1 MKLNRKAI
9 AAFALSIMLAITMTP
24 AAAFAG
30 EEDAN
35 NTTESEDT
43 SKATEEVLE
52 CEGVQA
58 VDREGAQA
66 AEEDK
71 EVLQLQKEAFEDAD
85 RDLALGEFTH
95 DGIAYTM
102 EDISGYSQTM
112 RIYAFYLGTGE
123 DGDAVLIESN
133 GKYLLMDTGHKRT
146 ASRLVSCLKQVMGS
160 EKKLDVY
167 FSHMHGDHTGG
178 LEKVLLNFDVGRV
191 FFPDIELCENYYT
204 PNTYKTID
212 QIYKEHVALAETE
225 ADVVFLRPPASV
237 RSSES
242 RGTNTASTF
251 NVGGA
256 VCEVIG
262 PLGSYEPDDF
272 IGYVKELKGKCGT
285 KEGHCLNNSSLCT
298 MITCGNIRYLST
310 GDIEKQEEAKLT
322 ARYGSG
328 LNSDI
333 LMVPHHGLKTS
344 CTSAFVSKIT
354 PMWSFEQ
361 NHGFTDAYQDA
372 VKRAGKYGYN
382 YPVATKKRG
391 IIYDISG
398 SRVRVFR
405 DTNDNCRPD
414 DGLLKGWVSCGGG
427 SQYYDE
433 SGYIQ
438 TGWNWLGGYAY
449 YMSSSSGFRFTGSH
463 KINGTKV
470 KFSSSGKL
478 TSHRKPAKVTTR
490 YARATAG
497 GSVTVGWKKA
507 SRASQYQVY
516 RADTNGGSYRYIATV
531 SSKARSYRDSG
542 LQKGKRYYYK
552 VRAVRYVAGGRMYG
566 SFSKARS
573 TVAK

>member
-1 MKLNRKAI
+1 MKSNMKTI
-9 AAFALSIMLAITMTP
+9 AAFALSVMLVFTMTP
-24 AAAFAG
+24 TTAFAVDS
-30 EEDAN
+30 EADY
-35 NTTESEDT
+35 TTDSED
-43 SKATEEVLE
+43 EVL
-52 CEGVQA
+52 
-58 VDREGAQA
+58 R
-66 AEEDK
+66 
-71 EVLQLQKEAFEDAD
+71 LQEEAFEETD
-85 RDLALGEFTH
+85 RDLAMGEFVH
-95 DGIAYTM
+95 DGTAYIM

-178 LEKVLLNFDVGRV
+178 LEKVLLNFQVERV
-191 FFPDIELCENYYT
+191 FFPDIELCQNYYT
-204 PNTYKTID
+204 PNKHKTID

-237 RSSES
+237 RSSEP
-242 RGTNTASTF
+242 RGANTASTF

-272 IGYVKELKGKCGT
+272 IGYVKELQGICGT
-285 KEGHCLNNSSLCT
+285 KEGHCLNNGSLCT
-298 MITCGNIRYLST
+298 MITCGNVRYLST

-344 CTSAFVSKIT
+344 CTSAFASKVT

-405 DTNDNCRPD
+405 DYNNNCRPD
-414 DGLLKGWVSCGGG
+414 DGLLKGWLSSGGG
-427 SQYYDE
+427 TQYYDG
-433 SGYIQ
+433 SGYIR

-449 YMSSSSGFRFTGSH
+449 YMSGSSGFRFTGSH
-463 KINGTKV
+463 RINGTKV

-478 TSHRKPAKVTTR
+478 TSHRKPSKVTLR
-490 YARATAG
+490 YARAKAG
-497 GSVTVGWKKA
+497 GTVTVGWRKA
-507 SRASQYQVY
+507 SRASRYQVY
-516 RADTNGGSYRYIATV
+516 RADSRSGSYRYIATV
-531 SSKARSYRDSG
+531 SGKARSFRDSG

-552 VRAVRYVAGGRMYG
+552 VRAVRYVAGGSMYG

-573 TVAK
+573 TAAK